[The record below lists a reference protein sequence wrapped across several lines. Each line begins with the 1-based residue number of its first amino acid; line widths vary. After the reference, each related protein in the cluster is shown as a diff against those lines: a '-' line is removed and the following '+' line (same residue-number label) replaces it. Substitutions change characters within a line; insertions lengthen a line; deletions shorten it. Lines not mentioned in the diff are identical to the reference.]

1 MADDERAG
9 PVRARIRADAGMH
22 RLAPSARPIPQDFAV
37 LRPWPRGPSLAGRT
51 HRGDARP
58 DLDPQSHHKERTMP
72 HVTVKMYP
80 GRSEDQKTRL
90 TQAVVDAVTA
100 IVGCAADVVSVAIEE
115 VSPDDWTEKVY
126 KPDILNRRGKLYKEP
141 RYPR

>member
-1 MADDERAG
+1 
-9 PVRARIRADAGMH
+9 
-22 RLAPSARPIPQDFAV
+22 
-37 LRPWPRGPSLAGRT
+37 
-51 HRGDARP
+51 
-58 DLDPQSHHKERTMP
+58 MP

-80 GRSEDQKTRL
+80 GRSEDQKTQL